1 MNLLNF
7 EEMDEVSERFRIDG
21 ALIVDWKDSRL
32 AFQPQPGA
40 PRLRHYTP
48 DEVWHP
54 NLQMVNA
61 TRPRESHGYA
71 ILAEPDGAMHYI
83 EFFSATLSSALYLA
97 PFPFDSERLQVYI
110 QPFLGADENIAFG
123 DPDRPSRVVNEPY
136 TELASWRIMDFKV
149 SRRSAAPAF
158 GGFGLSPEMIFTLV
172 IQRRPRFYVWKVFVP
187 LMIIVLTSWTIFWIS
202 TADFYNQVTIAVT
215 TLLSV
220 IAFGFAISQ
229 SLPKLG
235 YLTMIDAF
243 FITCYVFVFGAIVEM
258 TVAYSLR
265 RQGRDGAA
273 ERLHRFSRG
282 LFPLAFVIVSGA
294 IALHFLAMRSG

>member
-1 MNLLNF
+1 
-7 EEMDEVSERFRIDG
+7 
-21 ALIVDWKDSRL
+21 
-32 AFQPQPGA
+32 
-40 PRLRHYTP
+40 
-48 DEVWHP
+48 
-54 NLQMVNA
+54 
-61 TRPRESHGYA
+61 
-71 ILAEPDGAMHYI
+71 
-83 EFFSATLSSALYLA
+83 
-97 PFPFDSERLQVYI
+97 
-110 QPFLGADENIAFG
+110 
-123 DPDRPSRVVNEPY
+123 
-136 TELASWRIMDFKV
+136 
-149 SRRSAAPAF
+149 
-158 GGFGLSPEMIFTLV
+158 
-172 IQRRPRFYVWKVFVP
+172 
-187 LMIIVLTSWTIFWIS
+187 MIIVLTSWTIFWIS